1 MDGPEAGPARGVEA
15 HAPSPMSVAASG
27 PVASLTSGPASVAGG
42 QFAANLMHF
51 ARLLRAAGLAVGSD
65 RTQVALAALQVAGLD
80 SRQDF
85 KAVLA
90 ACLLDRVAHR
100 ELFDAAFALF
110 WREPAAPD
118 QPPALPAWPQNA
130 DNPAALQAVP
140 QRLSDALLAAAPP
153 PAEASR
159 QSRQPAQ
166 PDDTATPPAG
176 PQAALSWAHQE
187 ALRQADFDSM
197 TADEWREAQAL
208 LAQMNRLF
216 QRLPSRRLARASR
229 PGMADWRAS
238 LAQMARQ
245 GGEWGPL
252 RWRAPRVQPAPL
264 VVLADISGSMSRYS
278 RMLLHFAHALGRA
291 DGRVESFVFGT
302 RLTRTTRLLAG
313 RDPDIAVTQV
323 VRAVADWSGGTRI
336 ATSLQA
342 FNQHW
347 ARRVLNGGATVLLI
361 SDGLEAGDTEALSQA
376 MERLHKS
383 CRRLIWLNPLLR
395 FARFQA
401 LAGGIRAMLPHVD
414 HFLPAHNLSSL
425 ADLVAVLAA
434 PQGRSAGHTLQLP
447 PR

>member
-1 MDGPEAGPARGVEA
+1 
-15 HAPSPMSVAASG
+15 MSVAAG
-27 PVASLTSGPASVAGG
+27 GLVASLTSGPASVAGG

-65 RTQVALAALQVAGLD
+65 RTQAALAALQVAGLD

-130 DNPAALQAVP
+130 DSPAAQQAAP

-153 PAEASR
+153 PAEASG

-176 PQAALSWAHQE
+176 PQAALSWAQQE
-187 ALRQADFDSM
+187 ALRQTDFDSM

-208 LAQMNRLF
+208 LTQMNQLF
-216 QRLPSRRLARASR
+216 ERLPSRRMARATR
-229 PGMADWRAS
+229 PGVADWRAT

-264 VVLADISGSMSRYS
+264 VLLADISGSMSRYS
-278 RMLLHFAHALGRA
+278 RMLGHFAHALGQT
-291 DGRVESFVFGT
+291 GGPVESFVFGT
-302 RLTRTTRLLAG
+302 RLTRTTRLLHS
-313 RDPDIAVTQV
+313 RDPDVAVGQV
-323 VRAVADWSGGTRI
+323 VRTVADWSGGTRI
-336 ATSLQA
+336 THSLHQ
-342 FNQHW
+342 FNQRW
-347 ARRVLNGGATVLLI
+347 ARRVLSGRSTVLLI
-361 SDGLEAGDTEALSQA
+361 TDGLEHGDTRQLAFE

-383 CRRLIWLNPLLR
+383 CRRLVWLNPLLR
-395 FARFQA
+395 FAQFEPKA
-401 LAGGIRAMLPHVD
+401 AGIKAMLPHVD
-414 HFLPAHNLSSL
+414 RFLPAHNLHSL
-425 ADLVAVLAA
+425 AELVAVLGQPAA
-434 PQGRSAGHTLQLP
+434 PRP
-447 PR
+447 PRRTAASAPLPH